1 MRAVAKFLTAGALA
15 LLVGVA
21 APVRDAA
28 VFAQGAQ
35 GAAQQPP
42 STQPTPTFRASVDL
56 ITTDM
61 IARNSR
67 TEQFIADL
75 KPSEVEIYEDGVKQ
89 EIVSF
94 VLTHGGRVFNT
105 LAPPA
110 APAQEGIILPQRRP
124 TNDAAGR
131 IFLIFIDDFHLQF
144 RETARTRDLIKRML
158 RSLIHEGDMF
168 GIVSTGH
175 SSISEQLTYDR
186 QVLESSIERVTGG
199 GLTPKEIMEGMSTS
213 QGPAELRHRAHVAF
227 STAYD
232 LMRNLEK
239 VQNRRKAVIYISSG
253 YDFDPFVEGRL
264 EEQAR
269 RAGIGETTDESGTL
283 LAAAE
288 RLRTNQ
294 SYKDM
299 RSQQELAATDV
310 MRELY
315 DLTKAANRAN
325 ATLYTI
331 DPRGLVA
338 GPDIDQDINMND
350 WLSYIRETQ
359 DSLRILAENTG
370 GIAIVNQNDFD
381 KGLKRIDNETSDYY
395 VLGYYSSNPD
405 PMRRNRK
412 LEVRTTRPDVAIRA
426 RQTYIASAE
435 PPDADEIVRSFR
447 LKADATSPAPPSSRG
462 AGGSFRKSESLQRRC
477 AADGSSSGRASRSAV
492 PASCRQS
499 GCRTAGRCGP
509 PRRPPATE

>member
-1 MRAVAKFLTAGALA
+1 LTAGAFA
-15 LLVGVA
+15 LLIA
-21 APVRDAA
+21 AGP
-28 VFAQGAQ
+28 
-35 GAAQQPP
+35 AAQQPP
-42 STQPTPTFRASVDL
+42 AGQAPPAQQPQPTPTFRASVDL

-61 IARNSR
+61 IARDSR
-67 TEQFIADL
+67 TDQFIADL
-75 KPSEVEIYEDGVKQ
+75 KPSEIKIFEDGIEQKL
-89 EIVSF
+89 VSF

-105 LAPPA
+105 LAPPP
-110 APAQEGIILPQRRP
+110 APVQEGIILPQRRP

-144 RETARTRDLIKRML
+144 RETPRTRDLIKKML
-158 RSLIHEGDMF
+158 RNLIHEGDMF

-186 QVLESSIERVTGG
+186 QVLESSIERITGG
-199 GLTPKEIMEGMSTS
+199 GLTPKEIMEGQQGS

-269 RAGIGETTDESGTL
+269 RLGIEDGTDESGNLT
-283 LAAAE
+283 AAAE
-288 RLRTNQ
+288 QLRTSPIYRDQ
-294 SYKDM
+294 
-299 RSQQELAATDV
+299 RSQQQLSATDLY
-310 MRELY
+310 RELY

-338 GPDIDQDINMND
+338 GPDIDQDVKTSD
-350 WLSYIRETQ
+350 WLAHLRETQ
-359 DSLRILAENTG
+359 DSLRVLAEDTG
-370 GIAIVNQNDFD
+370 GFAIVNQNDFD

-395 VLGYYSSNPD
+395 VIGYYSSNPD
-405 PMRRNRK
+405 PLRRTRR
-412 LEVRTTRPDVAIRA
+412 LELRTTRPGVTVKGRE
-426 RQTYIASAE
+426 QY
-435 PPDADEIVRSFR
+435 
-447 LKADATSPAPPSSRG
+447 
-462 AGGSFRKSESLQRRC
+462 SL
-477 AADGSSSGRASRSAV
+477 
-492 PASCRQS
+492 
-499 GCRTAGRCGP
+499 
-509 PRRPPATE
+509 RPPEKPR

>member
-1 MRAVAKFLTAGALA
+1 MRATAKFLTAGVLA
-15 LLVGVA
+15 LLVA
-21 APVRDAA
+21 AGAPARDTAA
-28 VFAQGAQ
+28 FAEDRAQGADQ
-35 GAAQQPP
+35 KQPP
-42 STQPTPTFRASVDL
+42 AQTPTFRASVDL

-61 IARNSR
+61 IARNPR

-75 KPSEVEIYEDGVKQ
+75 KPHELEIYEDGVKQ
-89 EIVSF
+89 EIVSV
-94 VLTHGGRVFNT
+94 VLTHGGREFT
-105 LAPPA
+105 PLAPPPP
-110 APAQEGIILPQRRP
+110 PAQEGIILPQRRP

-144 RETARTRDLIKRML
+144 RETPRTRDLIKRML
-158 RSLIHEGDMF
+158 RNLIHEGDMF

-186 QVLESSIERVTGG
+186 QVLEASIERITGG
-199 GLTPKEIMEGMSTS
+199 GLTPKEIMEGLSTS
-213 QGPAELRHRAHVAF
+213 QGPSELRHRAHVAF

-269 RAGIGETTDESGTL
+269 RAGITETTDESGSL
-283 LAAAE
+283 VSGAE
-288 RLRTNQ
+288 QIRKGDT
-294 SYKDM
+294 YKDM
-299 RSQQELAATDV
+299 RSQQELAATDL

-350 WLSYIRETQ
+350 WNSYIRETQ
-359 DSLRILAENTG
+359 DSLRIIAENTG

-395 VLGYYSSNPD
+395 VVGYYSSNPD
-405 PMRRNRK
+405 PLRRSRRIEIK
-412 LEVRTTRPDVAIRA
+412 TTRPDVAIRHREA
-426 RQTYIASAE
+426 Y
-435 PPDADEIVRSFR
+435 
-447 LKADATSPAPPSSRG
+447 
-462 AGGSFRKSESLQRRC
+462 SLRPN
-477 AADGSSSGRASRSAV
+477 V
-492 PASCRQS
+492 PATR
-499 GCRTAGRCGP
+499 
-509 PRRPPATE
+509 

>member
-1 MRAVAKFLTAGALA
+1 MTAGAFALLLA
-15 LLVGVA
+15 LG
-21 APVRDAA
+21 APQVPRT
-28 VFAQGAQ
+28 VHAQSSGQ
-35 GAAQQPP
+35 
-42 STQPTPTFRASVDL
+42 TTPTFRASVDL

-67 TEQFIADL
+67 TEQFISDL
-75 KPSEVEIYEDGVKQ
+75 KPNEIEIYEDGVKQ

-94 VLTHGGRVFNT
+94 VLTHGGRVYNQ
-105 LAPPA
+105 LAPPP
-110 APAQEGIILPQRRP
+110 APVQEGIILPQRRP

-144 RETARTRDLIKRML
+144 RETPRTRDLIKKML

-186 QVLESSIERVTGG
+186 QVLESAIERVTGG
-199 GLTPKEIMEGMSTS
+199 GLTPKEITEGMQSA

-227 STAYD
+227 ATAYD

-269 RAGIGETTDESGTL
+269 RMGLSEQTDESGGT

-288 RLRTNQ
+288 QLRNNP
-294 SYKDM
+294 SYRDQ
-299 RSQQELAATDV
+299 RSQQELNATDL
-310 MRELY
+310 MRELW
-315 DLTKAANRAN
+315 DVSKAANRAN

-331 DPRGLVA
+331 DPRGLIA
-338 GPDIDQDINMND
+338 GPDIDQDVKMSD
-350 WLSYIRETQ
+350 WNAYVRETQ
-359 DSLRILAENTG
+359 DSLRVLAENTG

-395 VLGYYSSNPD
+395 VLGYYSTNPD
-405 PMRRNRK
+405 PLRKTRRI
-412 LEVRTTRPDVAIRA
+412 EVRTSRQGVTIRA
-426 RQTYIASAE
+426 RETYSLR
-435 PPDADEIVRSFR
+435 PS
-447 LKADATSPAPPSSRG
+447 SPAR
-462 AGGSFRKSESLQRRC
+462 
-477 AADGSSSGRASRSAV
+477 
-492 PASCRQS
+492 
-499 GCRTAGRCGP
+499 
-509 PRRPPATE
+509 

>member
-1 MRAVAKFLTAGALA
+1 
-15 LLVGVA
+15 
-21 APVRDAA
+21 
-28 VFAQGAQ
+28 
-35 GAAQQPP
+35 
-42 STQPTPTFRASVDL
+42 
-56 ITTDM
+56 M

-75 KPSEVEIYEDGVKQ
+75 KADEVEIYEDGVKQ

-94 VLTHGGRVFNT
+94 VLTHGGRVFNM
-105 LAPPA
+105 LAPPP
-110 APAQEGIILPQRRP
+110 APVQEGIILPQRRP

-144 RETARTRDLIKRML
+144 RETPRTRQLIQKML
-158 RSLIHEGDMF
+158 RLLIHEGDMF

-186 QVLESSIERVTGG
+186 QVLESAVERITGG
-199 GLTPKEIMEGMSTS
+199 GLTPKEIIQGMQTS

-227 STAYD
+227 ATAYD

-269 RAGIGETTDESGTL
+269 RAGITDQTRRERPDVDRRGADSQEHRLPGPAI
-283 LAAAE
+283 AAGAC
-288 RLRTNQ
+288 RDGSVSRALRP
-294 SYKDM
+294 D
-299 RSQQELAATDV
+299 
-310 MRELY
+310 
-315 DLTKAANRAN
+315 KAANRAN

-338 GPDIDQDINMND
+338 GPDIDQDINMPD
-350 WLSYIRETQ
+350 WNAYVRESQ
-359 DSLRILAENTG
+359 DSLRVLAENTG

-405 PMRRNRK
+405 PLRRTRK
-412 LEVRTTRPDVAIRA
+412 LEVRTTRPDVTVKRP
-426 RQTYIASAE
+426 RNLFVEAE
-435 PPDADEIVRSFR
+435 PAGALITHEGHEGIEAHEESYSSCPSTLRVLRGYFLPVALSSCGRSVSKIRITSETVRGRR
-447 LKADATSPAPPSSRG
+447 LIFG
-462 AGGSFRKSESLQRRC
+462 
-477 AADGSSSGRASRSAV
+477 
-492 PASCRQS
+492 
-499 GCRTAGRCGP
+499 
-509 PRRPPATE
+509 

>member
-1 MRAVAKFLTAGALA
+1 LTAGAFA
-15 LLVGVA
+15 LLIA
-21 APVRDAA
+21 AGAPPGPGTLQ
-28 VFAQGAQ
+28 AQGAQ
-35 GAAQQPP
+35 PTAAQQPA
-42 STQPTPTFRASVDL
+42 TPTFRASVDL

-67 TEQFIADL
+67 TDQFIADL
-75 KPSEVEIYEDGVKQ
+75 KPNEIEIYEDGVKQ

-105 LAPPA
+105 LSPPA

-144 RETARTRDLIKRML
+144 RETPRTRDLIKRML
-158 RSLIHEGDMF
+158 RNLIHEGDMF

-186 QVLESSIERVTGG
+186 QVLESSIERITGG
-199 GLTPKEIMEGMSTS
+199 GLTPKEIMQGLSSS

-269 RAGIGETTDESGTL
+269 RAGITESTDESGSTV
-283 LAAAE
+283 AAKE
-288 RLRTNQ
+288 QLRSNE
-294 SYKDM
+294 SYRDI
-299 RSQQELAATDV
+299 RSQQELAATDL
-310 MRELY
+310 MRELW

-338 GPDIDQDINMND
+338 GPDIDQDVDTTD
-350 WLSYIRETQ
+350 WYAYVRESQ
-359 DSLRILAENTG
+359 DSLRVLAENTG

-395 VLGYYSSNPD
+395 VIGYYSSNPD
-405 PMRRNRK
+405 PLRRTRK
-412 LEVRTTRPDVAIRA
+412 LEVRTTRENVSIRA
-426 RQTYIASAE
+426 RETYSLR
-435 PPDADEIVRSFR
+435 P
-447 LKADATSPAPPSSRG
+447 SP
-462 AGGSFRKSESLQRRC
+462 
-477 AADGSSSGRASRSAV
+477 
-492 PASCRQS
+492 
-499 GCRTAGRCGP
+499 P
-509 PRRPPATE
+509 PR

>member
-1 MRAVAKFLTAGALA
+1 MRTAAKFLTAGAFALLLA
-15 LLVGVA
+15 LG
-21 APVRDAA
+21 APPAPTTIQ
-28 VFAQGAQ
+28 AQAGAQ
-35 GAAQQPP
+35 APASSQP
-42 STQPTPTFRASVDL
+42 PTFRATVDL

-61 IARNSR
+61 IARDSR

-75 KPSEVEIYEDGVKQ
+75 KPHEIEVLEDGVKQ

-105 LAPPA
+105 LAPPP
-110 APAQEGIILPQRRP
+110 APVQEGIILPQRRP

-144 RETARTRDLIKRML
+144 RETPRTRELIKRML
-158 RSLIHEGDMF
+158 RNLIHEGDMF

-175 SSISEQLTYDR
+175 SSIEEQLTYDR
-186 QVLESSIERVTGG
+186 QVLESAIERVTGG
-199 GLTPKEIMEGMSTS
+199 GLTPKEITEGMQSS

-227 STAYD
+227 TTAYE

-269 RAGIGETTDESGTL
+269 RLGITETTDESGTM
-283 LAAAE
+283 AAAD
-288 RLRTNQ
+288 RLRQNQ
-294 SYKDM
+294 NYKDI
-299 RSQQELAATDV
+299 RSQQELAATDLY
-310 MRELY
+310 RELY
-315 DLTKAANRAN
+315 DLIKAANRAN

-331 DPRGLVA
+331 DPRGLIA
-338 GPDIDQDINMND
+338 GPDIDQGINMSD
-350 WLSYIRETQ
+350 WSAFVRESQ
-359 DSLRILAENTG
+359 DSLRVLAEGTG

-395 VLGYYSSNPD
+395 VIGYYSSNPD
-405 PMRRNRK
+405 QMRRNRK

-426 RQTYIASAE
+426 RQSYSIR
-435 PPDADEIVRSFR
+435 PN
-447 LKADATSPAPPSSRG
+447 APVNRD
-462 AGGSFRKSESLQRRC
+462 R
-477 AADGSSSGRASRSAV
+477 
-492 PASCRQS
+492 
-499 GCRTAGRCGP
+499 
-509 PRRPPATE
+509 

>member
-1 MRAVAKFLTAGALA
+1 MRTAAKFLTAGAFALLLA
-15 LLVGVA
+15 LGA
-21 APVRDAA
+21 APAPETIH
-28 VFAQGAQ
+28 AQG
-35 GAAQQPP
+35 GAQQP
-42 STQPTPTFRASVDL
+42 PTFRASVDL

-75 KPSEVEIYEDGVKQ
+75 KPNEIEVYEDGVKQ

-94 VLTHGGRVFNT
+94 VLTHGGRVFNMV
-105 LAPPA
+105 APPP
-110 APAQEGIILPQRRP
+110 APVQEGIILPQRRP

-144 RETARTRDLIKRML
+144 RETPRTRELIKKML
-158 RSLIHEGDMF
+158 RLLIHEGDMF

-186 QVLESSIERVTGG
+186 QVLESAIERITGG
-199 GLTPKEIMEGMSTS
+199 GLTPREIVEGMATS

-269 RAGIGETTDESGTL
+269 RAGISETTDESGNTM
-283 LAAAE
+283 AAAE
-288 RLRTNQ
+288 RLRNDPTYRDQ
-294 SYKDM
+294 
-299 RSQQELAATDV
+299 RSQQELASTDLI
-310 MRELY
+310 RELY
-315 DLTKAANRAN
+315 DITKAANRAN

-338 GPDIDQDINMND
+338 GPDIDQEINMND
-350 WLSYIRETQ
+350 WNAFLRESQ
-359 DSLRILAENTG
+359 DSLRVLAEQTG

-405 PMRRNRK
+405 PLRRTRRI
-412 LEVRTTRPDVAIRA
+412 EVRTTRPGVTVRA
-426 RQTYIASAE
+426 RETY
-435 PPDADEIVRSFR
+435 
-447 LKADATSPAPPSSRG
+447 
-462 AGGSFRKSESLQRRC
+462 SLR
-477 AADGSSSGRASRSAV
+477 
-492 PASCRQS
+492 PN
-499 GCRTAGRCGP
+499 TP
-509 PRRPPATE
+509 PRR